1 VRQRTTPLPSGRLGS
16 DRRGAMA
23 LLAMICL
30 LFVSLIGASL
40 LRTALTERQQTR
52 RAQWQLQ
59 AEWLAESGL
68 ERSAA
73 MLSLDSAYAGE
84 TWIVSPAELNG
95 PQGGLVIIEIRRVN
109 ERPNSRL
116 VSIIADYAAGSPQQI
131 RASKTAL
138 IDIDLSSG

>member
-1 VRQRTTPLPSGRLGS
+1 
-16 DRRGAMA
+16 MA
-23 LLAMICL
+23 LMAMICL

-59 AEWLAESGL
+59 AEWLVESGV

-84 TWIVSPAELNG
+84 TWMISPAELNG
-95 PQGGLVIIEIRRVN
+95 TQGGLVTIEIRPVS
-109 ERPNSRL
+109 ERPDSRL
-116 VSIIADYAAGSPQQI
+116 VSIIANYADGSPQQI
-131 RASKTAL
+131 RSSKTVL